1 MRVGQSRSPPVVGRV
16 VLLPQEP
23 DFARALS
30 KQILARE
37 THGNGKSLCAFA
49 DEHDVAGVLHD
60 RLGDAR
66 NILDVTN
73 AADGSRAARRPMHAA
88 GVEFDHSL
96 FIGKAAEAD
105 RIVIRIVFRTLY
117 NPQGGVERVATI
129 FQVSEG
135 VVEIIDTVVGTNDDR
150 ALGGAGGFGGASRI
164 VFNSVLNFV
173 LRVQTSRIQASGQQ
187 RSDCGT

>member
-1 MRVGQSRSPPVVGRV
+1 MRVGQARSPPVVGRV

-23 DFARALS
+23 DFAGAFS
-30 KQILARE
+30 KQIFTRE
-37 THGNGKSLCAFA
+37 THGDGKSLCAFA
-49 DEHDVAGVLHD
+49 DAHDVAGVLHD

-73 AADGSRAARRPMHAA
+73 AAHRPRAARGSMHAA
-88 GVEFDHSL
+88 GVEFYNPL
-96 FIGKAAEAD
+96 FVRKAAQSNG
-105 RIVIRIVFRTLY
+105 IIIRIIFWPFY
-117 NPQGGVERVATI
+117 NAQGGVERVATV
-129 FQVSEG
+129 FQENKG
-135 VVEIIDTVVGTNDDR
+135 VVEVIDAVVGADDDR

-173 LRVQTSRIQASGQQ
+173 LRVQTLRIQASGQR

>member
-1 MRVGQSRSPPVVGRV
+1 MRVGQSRSPPVVVRV

-23 DFARALS
+23 DFAGAFS

-49 DEHDVAGVLHD
+49 DAHDVAGVLHD

-73 AADGSRAARRPMHAA
+73 AAHGSRTARGSMHAA
-88 GVEFDHSL
+88 GVEFYNPL
-96 FIGKAAEAD
+96 FVRKAAQSNG
-105 RIVIRIVFRTLY
+105 IIIRIIFWPFY
-117 NPQGGVERVATI
+117 NAQ
-129 FQVSEG
+129 
-135 VVEIIDTVVGTNDDR
+135 
-150 ALGGAGGFGGASRI
+150 GGAGGFGGASRI

-173 LRVQTSRIQASGQQ
+173 LRVQTSRIQASGE
-187 RSDCGT
+187 RCSDCGT